1 MEKSA
6 RTRLFTAVVLVAVLG
21 AGVVLG
27 MALRGGTPPTAASA
41 EGSRQD
47 ADSAGRTR
55 RQPLYMQVDPT
66 DAQKAKLDS
75 ILKQNH
81 DAMRALTREFHQEFD
96 PRYDSLNKEYRAKYG
111 PRYDSLIAATR
122 AAIRQVLTPEQVEK
136 WDSLIA
142 RSDSVRAEER
152 RRGDR
157 GPGDRGPGDRGSG
170 DRGSRDRE

>member
-6 RTRLFTAVVLVAVLG
+6 RTRLLTAVVLVAVFG

-27 MALRGGTPPTAASA
+27 MALHGGTPPTAASVA
-41 EGSRQD
+41 SSSQD
-47 ADSAGRTR
+47 TDSAGRPR

-96 PRYDSLNKEYRAKYG
+96 PRYDSLNNEYRAKYG
-111 PRYDSLIAATR
+111 PRYDSLIAGTR
-122 AAIRQVLTPEQVEK
+122 AAIRKVLTPEQVEK

-142 RSDSVRAEER
+142 KADSARAEDR

-157 GPGDRGPGDRGSG
+157 GSGDRGSGDRGPGDRGS
-170 DRGSRDRE
+170 RDRD